1 MSILILYWFLLTPLF
16 EFFHL
21 YKFADWGYHIWFFLQ
36 NTTEK
41 FNALVLLIAK
51 YSCEF
56 VSSFFILFVYIK
68 TLENLLI
75 LIEVEMTFWIALSFL
90 ILYQYM
96 ILKIFSW
103 ILQNIIIF
111 TIKKLNHLHILKKY
125 IENHIIYSL
134 LKNCTYLSMVFV
146 YAIATDSKK
155 ADTPVAAAIGILFLI
170 DTFFT
175 QEKAI
180 QEKIINNT

>member
-1 MSILILYWFLLTPLF
+1 M
-16 EFFHL
+16 
-21 YKFADWGYHIWFFLQ
+21 LQ
-36 NTTEK
+36 
-41 FNALVLLIAK
+41 
-51 YSCEF
+51 
-56 VSSFFILFVYIK
+56 
-68 TLENLLI
+68 
-75 LIEVEMTFWIALSFL
+75 
-90 ILYQYM
+90 
-96 ILKIFSW
+96 
-103 ILQNIIIF
+103 QNIIIF